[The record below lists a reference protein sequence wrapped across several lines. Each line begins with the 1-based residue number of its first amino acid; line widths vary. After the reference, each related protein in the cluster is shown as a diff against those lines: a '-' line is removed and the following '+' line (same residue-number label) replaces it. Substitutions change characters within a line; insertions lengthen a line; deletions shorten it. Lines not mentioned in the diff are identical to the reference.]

1 MTRPH
6 MAGPHM
12 TGPHT
17 TGPSPPAD
25 TKPDSVSARYAAL
38 ARAEAIGSDEA
49 QLDLALRLD
58 ALAAALGR
66 HSPRRGPLARL
77 FGRPAV
83 PPPRGMY
90 IWGSVGS
97 GKSMLMDMFFAA
109 APHAAKRRVHFNA
122 FMADVHA
129 RLHALNRAGGSG
141 DPIAPTAKALAREA
155 RLLCF
160 DEFMVTNIADA
171 MILGRLFEALLGEG
185 VVVVATS
192 NEEPRRLYEGGIN
205 RQLFLPF
212 IALIE
217 DRMDVVRLDAR
228 TDFRLEKLAGAPIY
242 LTPSGPEASAA
253 LAVLFTRLSGAA
265 RGAAANLD
273 VLGRALAVPQ
283 AAGGVARFAFDD
295 LCAAALGAIDYLAI
309 ARRFHT
315 VIVDGV
321 PVMAEDRRDR
331 ALRFVA
337 LVDTLYDARVK
348 LILSADAEPHLLCR
362 DAALTAFART
372 ASRLVEMRSEA
383 YLSLPLDA
391 PTPPEL
397 GGAGGGLN

>member
-1 MTRPH
+1 
-6 MAGPHM
+6 M
-12 TGPHT
+12 TGP
-17 TGPSPPAD
+17 PLPAEH
-25 TKPDSVSARYAAL
+25 KAESVSARYAAL
-38 ARAEAIGSDEA
+38 AKAEAIGSDEA
-49 QLDLALRLD
+49 QFALALRLD
-58 ALAAALGR
+58 GLAASLGR
-66 HSPRRGPLARL
+66 ISPRRGRLARL

-83 PPPRGMY
+83 SPPRGMY

-109 APHAAKRRVHFNA
+109 APCAPKRRVHFNA

-129 RLHALNRAGGSG
+129 RLHALNRSGGTG

-217 DRMDVVRLDAR
+217 DCMDVVRLDAR

-253 LAVLFTRLSGAA
+253 LAKLFTQISGAA
-265 RGAAANLD
+265 RGAAAQLD

-295 LCAAALGAIDYLAI
+295 LCAVALGAIDYLAV

-321 PVMAEDRRDR
+321 PVMSADRRDR

-362 DAALTAFART
+362 DADLAAFART

-391 PTPPEL
+391 PVPPDSS
-397 GGAGGGLN
+397 GA

>member
-1 MTRPH
+1 MT
-6 MAGPHM
+6 GPHM
-12 TGPHT
+12 TD
-17 TGPSPPAD
+17 PSRPAE

-38 ARAEAIGSDEA
+38 AKAEAIGSDEA

-58 ALAAALGR
+58 TLAAALGR
-66 HSPRRGPLARL
+66 LSPRPGPLARL

-109 APHAAKRRVHFNA
+109 APLAAKRRVHFNA

-129 RLHALNRAGGSG
+129 RLHALNRAGGTG

-192 NEEPRRLYEGGIN
+192 NEAPRRLYEGGIN

-253 LAVLFTRLSGAA
+253 LAELFTRLSGAT

-295 LCAAALGAIDYLAI
+295 LCTAALGAIDYLAV

-321 PVMAEDRRDR
+321 PVMAQDRRDR

-391 PTPPEL
+391 PTLPES
-397 GGAGGGLN
+397 GGARGGLG

>member
-1 MTRPH
+1 
-6 MAGPHM
+6 M
-12 TGPHT
+12 TGPHMSHPHR
-17 TGPSPPAD
+17 TGPSLPAD

-38 ARAEAIGSDEA
+38 AKAEAIGSDAA

-66 HSPRRGPLARL
+66 HSTGRGPLARL

-83 PPPRGMY
+83 PPRGMY

-109 APHAAKRRVHFNA
+109 APCAPKRRVHFNA

-129 RLHALNRAGGSG
+129 RLHALNRAGGAG

-155 RLLCF
+155 GLLCF

-253 LAVLFTRLSGAA
+253 MAVLFTRLSGAA